1 MDKKV
6 RVLLIKNITIF
17 LLYFLL
23 YLALPNFYFDMPRIR
38 IAMVLSLIVLF
49 DFSYFYGVSLAIL
62 VVNLFSSIGISDI
75 ILSSLLTISSIY
87 IASKYVFK
95 KSVFKASLLIVLAS
109 IGSVI
114 AMKIHYAVPF
124 NLVSKLLHSL
134 AGDFMVLSL
143 FGSLLF
149 YTIKDT
155 KLFKLIT
162 ENKE

>member
-1 MDKKV
+1 MDKKI
-6 RVLLIKNITIF
+6 RILLIKNITIF

-23 YLALPNFYFDMPRIR
+23 YLALPNFYFDMPRVR
-38 IAMVLSLIVLF
+38 IAMVLSLVVLF
-49 DFSYFYGVSLAIL
+49 DFSYFYGVSLAIF
-62 VVNLFSSIGISDI
+62 VVNLFTSIGISDI
-75 ILSSLLTISSIY
+75 ILSSLITISSIY
-87 IASKYVFK
+87 IASKYIFK
-95 KSVFKASLLIVLAS
+95 KSVFKASLLIVMAS

-114 AMKIHYAVPF
+114 AMKIHYNVPF
-124 NLVSKLLHSL
+124 NFISKMLHSL

-155 KLFKLIT
+155 KIFKIIT